1 MKKDVKKIID
11 EIVGEFNGKLKI
23 VIKYAGKKM
32 TSLESE
38 NDVELK
44 NITVELETLII
55 RLGSCL
61 QDAMVTTGITK
72 EQLQSSL
79 PQSKYDHYRTCT
91 SELKII
97 VYHLGTPMLSTS
109 AEKVL
114 PHQIKEA
121 FDGMTLTIQNHLD
134 NLVRLGKLTPNFNS
148 NKRS

>member
-1 MKKDVKKIID
+1 MKDIID
-11 EIVGEFNGKLKI
+11 EIVSEFNGKLELE
-23 VIKYAGKKM
+23 IKFAGKKM

-38 NDVELK
+38 NNVELK

-55 RLGSCL
+55 RIGSCL
-61 QDAMVTTGITK
+61 QEAMEKTGITK

-79 PQSKYDHYRTCT
+79 PQEKYEHYKTCT

-109 AEKVL
+109 ANNVL

-134 NLVRLGKLTPNFNS
+134 NLVRLGKLTPNSIPTRDLSKF
-148 NKRS
+148 K